1 MNIEYIIDQECKGLR
16 VDTAISKTNRQ
27 YSRSL
32 IQKWIKSGRV
42 LIDGNVIRQS
52 ETVQGG
58 ESVIIFPE
66 SIITQDDIIPKKIL
80 INLVKEDKDFLVIN
94 KAVGQVAHPAA
105 GHYEDTLANG
115 LVYHYPELHCLP
127 RAGLIHRLDKDTS
140 GLLLLSLIH
149 I

>member
-66 SIITQDDIIPKKIL
+66 SIITQ
-80 INLVKEDKDFLVIN
+80 
-94 KAVGQVAHPAA
+94 AVSYTHL
-105 GHYEDTLANG
+105 TL
-115 LVYHYPELHCLP
+115 P
-127 RAGLIHRLDKDTS
+127 TS
-140 GLLLLSLIH
+140 R
-149 I
+149 